1 MGRMM
6 HYGWTCGPF
15 AMIGGPWGT
24 ILNLV
29 FWGLLIA
36 GAIWL
41 GTRLLGRG
49 ERAASRE
56 TPLDVLKRRYAAGE
70 IGRDDFERMK
80 REVGG

>member
-6 HYGWTCGPF
+6 HYGWSCGPF

-24 ILNLV
+24 ILTLV

-41 GTRLLGRG
+41 GTRLLRRG
-49 ERAASRE
+49 ETTPSGE

-70 IGRDDFERMK
+70 IRRDDFERMS
-80 REVGG
+80 REVSR